1 MRKRCSIFTGFA
13 TIVCKRRGTIA
24 AAKSVRNSLC
34 TLTAALFFFLA
45 LPLQAQLQPESIEL
59 AKTVPIADTHLHN
72 YQGGAGNFKELLE
85 RNNVQWAGGVG
96 YLNDSMESIL
106 KGRYIAAIGQR
117 EFDQILRQGRSF
129 TDPDQWIFKSLFKEA
144 EEGFKL
150 GTIQGFGELHTDNYD
165 SSPRPEYRRRF
176 RLDSPMMRQAY
187 ELANRYGAFIQI
199 HSGMDDT
206 FKDDLLLLSADYP
219 NVTTIL
225 SHCLPK
231 ARPDD
236 LRNLFKQR
244 KNIVCEVS
252 GGGPVHASMSSRLG
266 DGKFYTP
273 NGLKPAWKALFE
285 EFPTQVMLGS
295 DTCCGLEARYDEII
309 REQREQLLAYL
320 TPATLEQ
327 VAYKNAVR
335 VFKLE
340 MPQR

>member
-1 MRKRCSIFTGFA
+1 MFKRLKLA
-13 TIVCKRRGTIA
+13 TTTKAVCD
-24 AAKSVRNSLC
+24 SLC
-34 TLTAALFFFLA
+34 VLTTALLFCCA
-45 LPLQAQLQPESIEL
+45 LPLQAQPLPQSVEL

-72 YQGGAGNFKELLE
+72 YQGGEGNFKELLD

-96 YLNDSMESIL
+96 YLNDSMRSVL
-106 KGRYIAAIGQR
+106 KDRYISAIGQR

-144 EEGFKL
+144 EEGFKQ
-150 GTIQGFGELHTDNYD
+150 GTIKGFGEFHTDNFD

-187 ELANRYGAFIQI
+187 DLANRYGAFIQI

-206 FKDDLLLLSADYP
+206 FKDDLLRMAADYP

-244 KNIVCEVS
+244 KNIMCEVS

-273 NGLKPAWKALFE
+273 NGLRPAWQALFE

-295 DTCCGLEARYDEII
+295 DTCCGLETRYDEII
-309 REQREQLLAYL
+309 KEQREQLLAYL

-335 VFKLE
+335 LFKLE

>member
-1 MRKRCSIFTGFA
+1 VFKRLKLA
-13 TIVCKRRGTIA
+13 TTTKAVCD
-24 AAKSVRNSLC
+24 SLC
-34 TLTAALFFFLA
+34 ALTTAFLFCCA
-45 LPLQAQLQPESIEL
+45 LPLQAQPLPQSVEL

-72 YQGGAGNFKELLE
+72 YQGGEGNFKELLD

-96 YLNDSMESIL
+96 YLNDRMRSVL
-106 KGRYIAAIGQR
+106 KDRYISAIGQR

-144 EEGFKL
+144 EEGFKQ
-150 GTIQGFGELHTDNYD
+150 GTIKGFGEFHTDNFD

-187 ELANRYGAFIQI
+187 DLANRYGAFIQI

-206 FKDDLLLLSADYP
+206 FKDDLLRMAADYP

-244 KNIVCEVS
+244 KNIMCEVS

-273 NGLKPAWKALFE
+273 NGLRPAWQALFE

-295 DTCCGLEARYDEII
+295 DTCCGLETRYDEII
-309 REQREQLLAYL
+309 KEQREQLLAYL

-335 VFKLE
+335 LFKLE

>member
-1 MRKRCSIFTGFA
+1 MVFKRLTS
-13 TIVCKRRGTIA
+13 A
-24 AAKSVRNSLC
+24 AATKAVGDALC
-34 TLTAALFFFLA
+34 TLTAALLLYCA
-45 LPLQAQLQPESIEL
+45 LPLQAQPLPGSIEL
-59 AKTVPIADTHLHN
+59 AKTVPIADAHLHN
-72 YQGGAGNFKELLE
+72 YQAGEANFKELLD

-96 YLNDSMESIL
+96 YLNDNMRSVL
-106 KGRYIAAIGQR
+106 KDRYIAAIGQR
-117 EFDQILRQGRSF
+117 EFDQVLRQGRSF
-129 TDPDQWIFKSLFKEA
+129 TDPDQWVFKSLFKEA
-144 EEGFKL
+144 EEGFKQ
-150 GTIQGFGELHTDNYD
+150 GTIKGFGEFHTDNFD

-187 ELANRYGAFIQI
+187 DLANRYGAFIQI

-206 FKDDLLLLSADYP
+206 FKDDLLRLSADYP

-236 LRNLFKQR
+236 LRNFFQQR
-244 KNIVCEVS
+244 KNIMCEVS
-252 GGGPVHASMSSRLG
+252 GGGPVHASASSRLG

-295 DTCCGLEARYDEII
+295 DTCCGFEARYDEII

-320 TPATLEQ
+320 SPATLEH

-335 VFKLE
+335 LFKLE